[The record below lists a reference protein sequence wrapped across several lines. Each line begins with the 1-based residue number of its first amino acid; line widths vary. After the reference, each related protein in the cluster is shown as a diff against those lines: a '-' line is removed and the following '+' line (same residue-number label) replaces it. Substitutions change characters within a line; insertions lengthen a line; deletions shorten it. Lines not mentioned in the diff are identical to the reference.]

1 MEKLTPTQL
10 IKLVD
15 AGYTKQEIN
24 EMWNVDTT
32 VNVPRE
38 TLPTEKQKEEEPQP
52 ESNKID
58 IRSMDDFIKKSIAN
72 EIAKLAPPKKEE
84 PKKEEPKPDK
94 DLIDSSGQVDSK
106 AYVDAVLKALEVR
119 GIDVPQTDGFEARF
133 ADYYKNIINQ

>member
-1 MEKLTPTQL
+1 MEKLTPSQL

-15 AGYTKQEIN
+15 AGYTKNEIN
-24 EMWNVDTT
+24 EMWDVDTT

-38 TLPTEKQKEEEPQP
+38 TLKPEQPKEEIPQP
-52 ESNKID
+52 ESAKID
-58 IRSMDDFIKKSIAN
+58 ISSMDYFIRKSIAR
-72 EIAKLAPPKKEE
+72 EMEKLIPQKTE
-84 PKKEEPKPDK
+84 PAKPDK

-106 AYVDAVLKALEVR
+106 AYVDAVMKALEVR